1 MAVIYSYPIKSTP
14 DNDDLILI
22 SDGTDNLTKQVRVST
37 LPGGSSSGVSSFNTL
52 TGAVTITGGTNVTLN
67 QVGNNVEINASSGG
81 GTPATPLNSVQF
93 NNASAFGGDA
103 NLTFTGSGA
112 NPDTLTLA
120 HKLDI
125 KGDGTSNAGKLKLYC
140 QDNTTPHYVELI
152 GPAHSGSP
160 VSYSIT
166 LPNKIATQSAVSGG
180 RVLEVDASGVG
191 NWITTPASTAP
202 SGSDGQFQYKNGS
215 SFAGT
220 DTLRF
225 DADKIHMGRS
235 TSPITRGQLVMYG
248 DGTNASDIQLYNGAN
263 NRFLKIAQQA
273 GATQDLTLTFPG
285 VAPGGSNKILE
296 SDSSGQLSWIDTPS
310 GGSGISF
317 SGSTAN
323 GIATYS
329 SASIANVSSNLT
341 IDNTNKKL
349 SIGSTYSIQ
358 DLSGAFNIGSLSSTQ
373 AQENISFYING
384 SEKVK
389 IDEDGRLVSS
399 AGSAANPNLKLGA
412 GNDGV
417 YGTTNTVQLIT
428 NGTSKISIADG
439 NTADIQMNDLVEFG
453 FGLRFGATGE
463 TLSRYEEGTWTPAP
477 WTYSVT
483 PPTVTSANG
492 TYTIIGDICHIT
504 FQIVVT
510 GSSGSNAAM
519 ILDGIPTVAQGDATD
534 GEQSA
539 GQLFVNTDSN
549 TYDAI
554 PSMFYVSG
562 DKLTMVVQGG
572 SKNSYQVD
580 ASTYATPYGLK
591 AQDVIPNWYRPSG
604 GSGITLKGSATYKLL

>member
-1 MAVIYSYPIKSTP
+1 MAIIYTYPVKASP
-14 DNDDLILI
+14 AADDLILI
-22 SDGTDNLTKQVRVST
+22 SDSADSNKTKQIKVSD
-37 LPGGSSSGVSSFNTL
+37 LPSSGAGITLTTTGTSGVATL
-52 TGAVTITGGTNVTLN
+52 TGSVLN
-67 QVGNNVEINASSGG
+67 IPNYTTTG

-93 NNASAFGGDA
+93 NNASAFGGSA
-103 NLTFTGSGA
+103 NLTFAT
-112 NPDTLTLA
+112 DTLTLA

-202 SGSDGQFQYKNGS
+202 QGDDGQYQYKNGS
-215 SFAGT
+215 SFAGS
-220 DTLRF
+220 DALRF
-225 DADKIHMGRS
+225 DSDKIHIGKS
-235 TSPITRGQLVMYG
+235 SGTPTRGQLVMYG
-248 DGTNASDIQLYNGAN
+248 DGTNASDIQLYNSGN

-285 VAPGGSNKILE
+285 VAPGGNTKILQ

-317 SGSTAN
+317 SGTTAN

-329 SASIANVSSNLT
+329 SATTANVSSNLT
-341 IDNTNKKL
+341 IDNANKKL

-373 AQENISFYING
+373 AQENIAFYING
-384 SEKVK
+384 SEKVR

-399 AGSAANPNLKLGA
+399 AGTAANPNLKFGT
-412 GNDGV
+412 GNDGI
-417 YGTTNTVQLIT
+417 YGTSNTVQIVT
-428 NGTSKISIADG
+428 NGTSKISVADG

-453 FGLRFGATGE
+453 YGLRFGGSGS
-463 TLSRYEEGTWTPAP
+463 TLSTYTEATWTGGP
-477 WTYSVT
+477 TLTFSVGGAAT
-483 PPTVTSANG
+483 LSASAG
-492 TYTIIGDICHIT
+492 SYRVIGDMVFAQFQFT
-504 FQIVVT
+504 FSSGGYGTADLSLPVSGVAGTGSINFAKMNSSLGNSTVSTPVT
-510 GSSGSNAAM
+510 GDILTNAASIRLQSFNYDQDSGSH
-519 ILDGIPTVAQGDATD
+519 V
-534 GEQSA
+534 S
-539 GQLFVNTDSN
+539 GQLFELAATSGQPVFQSGDV
-549 TYDAI
+549 
-554 PSMFYVSG
+554 VSG
-562 DKLTMVVQGG
+562 T
-572 SKNSYQVD
+572 
-580 ASTYATPYGLK
+580 
-591 AQDVIPNWYRPSG
+591 IIYRKS
-604 GSGITLKGSATYKLL
+604 